1 MPVSRPEPSRLEFP
15 SFRKIHMNEHQQDPS
30 EAHPAVRRLDE
41 AFAREAIDRICR
53 LHEDLTTYHPVA
65 FHVQSPKSKTEAQN

>member
-1 MPVSRPEPSRLEFP
+1 
-15 SFRKIHMNEHQQDPS
+15 MNEHQQDPS

-41 AFAREAIDRICR
+41 AFPGAVAAAVAFQDEVTITVAREAIDRICR